1 MYTITTASKVF
12 FSLHKVKKTLNA
24 NYIRFFLLNFLKNLC
39 VKICVKKRGT
49 HEMRKFKS
57 VNELV
62 NSLKPDYPVYCIRTE
77 QIKKSVTFFKE
88 NFPGKILYAVKTN
101 PHEKIIKQIISN
113 GVKDFDVASL
123 SEIKLIKKISSEVN
137 LHFMH
142 TIKSKQSISSAY
154 FDYGVKSFSLD
165 NKDELRKILEAT
177 NQAKDLKLFVRI
189 AISNEHAEID
199 LSRKFG
205 ALPSEAL
212 GLVRLCKEHSRKLG
226 ISFHV
231 GSQCME
237 KISYSKGIRE
247 VGNIIKKTKIIPD
260 IINIGGGFPAIY
272 PDLKPEPLI
281 KYMEEIKKGI
291 DNLKLNKLP
300 EIICEPGR
308 AIVAESGSSI
318 VKVILRKKQNL
329 YINDGTYGSLF
340 DAGVPNFIFPSK
352 MITDGRIQSKK
363 MTSFSFFGPTC
374 DSLDYMKGPFLLPN
388 NIKEGDYIE
397 LGQLGAYGL
406 TFRTNF
412 NGFYSNEI
420 YEVND
425 KPIMSLF
432 EESNE
437 KVDSL
442 VA

>member
-1 MYTITTASKVF
+1 
-12 FSLHKVKKTLNA
+12 
-24 NYIRFFLLNFLKNLC
+24 
-39 VKICVKKRGT
+39 
-49 HEMRKFKS
+49 MRKFKS

-62 NSLKPDYPVYCIRTE
+62 NTLKPDYPVYCIRSE
-77 QIKKSVTFFKE
+77 EIRKSVKFFKE

-101 PHEKIIKQIISN
+101 SHEKVIKQIVSN
-113 GVKDFDVASL
+113 GINDFDVASL
-123 SEIKLIKKISSEVN
+123 NEIKLIHKINPKVN

-142 TIKSKQSISSAY
+142 TVKSKESISSAY
-154 FDYGVKSFSLD
+154 FNYGVKSFSLD
-165 NKDELRKILEAT
+165 NKDELRKILDAT
-177 NQAKDLKLFVRI
+177 NRAKDLKLFVRI

-212 GLVRLCKEHSRKLG
+212 GLVRLCREHSKKLG

-231 GSQCME
+231 GSQCMH
-237 KISYSKGIRE
+237 KISYTKGIKE
-247 VGNIIKKTKIIPD
+247 IESIIKKTKINPD
-260 IINIGGGFPAIY
+260 IINLGGGFPAIY

-281 KYMEEIKKGI
+281 NYMKEIKKSLS
-291 DNLKLNKLP
+291 NLKLDKLP

-308 AIVAESGSSI
+308 AIVAESGSTI
-318 VKVILRKKQNL
+318 VKVLLRKKQSL
-329 YINDGTYGSLF
+329 YLNDGTYGTLF
-340 DAGVPNFIFPSK
+340 DAGVPNFILPTK
-352 MITDGRIQSKK
+352 MITNGRVQSKK
-363 MTSFSFFGPTC
+363 LTAFNFFGPTC

-397 LGQLGAYGL
+397 IGQLGAYGL

-420 YEVND
+420 FEVND
-425 KPIMSLF
+425 KPIMSLY
-432 EESNE
+432 EGSNE